1 MKYTFPV
8 TYGEHCRLIP
18 IDSALIPLLSG
29 AINKF
34 QLRYVWNSDD
44 DYRQGYN
51 AFAELQVNLM
61 CNALLELTESNNRL
75 YRLLDTSLNGTQYT
89 LSGETI
95 TPAIPATPPAS
106 TGEANAMRAH
116 LGRLQ
121 QLGENLITGASYPAD
136 SGIDDSAELDY
147 AGSLRARLEAVQ
159 GEINAGW
166 FGIGGNPATLADLVN
181 ALRVGSGDDTDRI
194 TNAIDAIAGDS
205 LLAES
210 SQAANIFGTVKGL
223 FTDIAGATG
232 EGAVLGTLIASSIA
246 TSGMLGVLAGQLDRL
261 IAALDGGGFTPTVPA
276 PAGSVLGEL
285 TTIKENI

>member
-1 MKYTFPV
+1 
-8 TYGEHCRLIP
+8 
-18 IDSALIPLLSG
+18 
-29 AINKF
+29 
-34 QLRYVWNSDD
+34 
-44 DYRQGYN
+44 
-51 AFAELQVNLM
+51 M